1 MSLIFVFFLEAKT
14 NRLCYI
20 FLIQA
25 YIKIMKSFK
34 FYCISLKRNILPIIF
49 ILFLF
54 CLVVFSASNLS
65 ATKSGL
71 SLWANS
77 VVPSLFPFL
86 VATELLSYTNVVN
99 FISRKLDKFMRP
111 IFNMP
116 GSSAY
121 PLILGM
127 LSGYPVGAKTVCQIY
142 KEGLCTKKEA
152 ELMLAYTNNSGPL
165 FIIGTVGISMF
176 GSSTIGLILLF
187 THILA
192 SLSVGII
199 FGKRLKNNYKLID
212 KDYIKT
218 YSKNI
223 NYSNLGDALS
233 NSIISSI
240 KTILMIG
247 GFVVI
252 FSVIISILRNSG
264 LLNII
269 TKFLTYFFGNS
280 SFILGSLSGIIELT
294 NGLNMISS
302 IHIKAISVNILL
314 SAFLL
319 GFGGFSVMLQ
329 ILSVVSKEKLS
340 IKPYILGKILQA
352 ILATAYTFV
361 ILQIPMFNFNL

>member
-1 MSLIFVFFLEAKT
+1 M
-14 NRLCYI
+14 R
-20 FLIQA
+20 
-25 YIKIMKSFK
+25 SFK
-34 FYCISLKRNILPIIF
+34 FYCISLKKNILPIIF

-54 CLVVFSASNLS
+54 CLIVFSSTNLY

-99 FISRKLDKFMRP
+99 FISKKLDRLMRP

-116 GSSAY
+116 GCAAY

-127 LSGYPVGAKTVCQIY
+127 LSGYPVGAKTVCHIY
-142 KEGLCTKKEA
+142 KEGLCTKREA

-192 SLSVGII
+192 SVSVGII
-199 FGKRLKNNYKLID
+199 FSKKIGSKYKELN
-212 KDYIKT
+212 KDYVKVT
-218 YSKNI
+218 YKNVSF
-223 NYSNLGDALS
+223 SNLGEVLS
-233 NSIISSI
+233 NSIINSI
-240 KTILMIG
+240 KTVLMIG

-252 FSVIISILRNSG
+252 FSVIISILKNSG
-264 LLNII
+264 ILNM
-269 TKFLTYFFGNS
+269 LTQILSPLFSNS
-280 SFILGSLSGIIELT
+280 CFVSGTLSGIIELT
-294 NGLNMISS
+294 NGLYTICN
-302 IHIKAISVNILL
+302 IHVKAISTNILIC
-314 SAFLL
+314 AFLL

-340 IKPYILGKILQA
+340 IKPYIIGKILQA
-352 ILATAYTFV
+352 ILATMYTFV
-361 ILQIPMFNFNL
+361 ILQLPMFNFNL

>member
-1 MSLIFVFFLEAKT
+1 M
-14 NRLCYI
+14 R
-20 FLIQA
+20 
-25 YIKIMKSFK
+25 SFK
-34 FYCISLKRNILPIIF
+34 FYCISLKKNILPIFF

-54 CLVVFSASNLS
+54 CLIVFSASNLS
-65 ATKSGL
+65 ATRSGL

-99 FISRKLDKFMRP
+99 FISKKLDRLMRP

-116 GSSAY
+116 GASAY

-142 KEGLCTKKEA
+142 KEGLCTKREA

-199 FGKRLKNNYKLID
+199 FGKKIGNKYKELN
-212 KDYIKT
+212 KDYVKVT
-218 YSKNI
+218 YKNVSF
-223 NYSNLGDALS
+223 SNLGEVLS
-233 NSIISSI
+233 NSIINSI
-240 KTILMIG
+240 KTVLMIG

-252 FSVIISILRNSG
+252 FSVIISILKNSG
-264 LLNII
+264 ILNLLANI
-269 TKFLTYFFGNS
+269 LSPFFSNS
-280 SFILGSLSGIIELT
+280 DFISGTLSGIIELT
-294 NGLNMISS
+294 NGLYAICN
-302 IHIKAISVNILL
+302 IHVKAISTNILIC
-314 SAFLL
+314 SFLL

-340 IKPYILGKILQA
+340 IKPYIIGKIFQA
-352 ILATAYTFV
+352 ILATMYTFV
-361 ILQIPMFNFNL
+361 ILQFPMFNFNL

>member
-1 MSLIFVFFLEAKT
+1 M
-14 NRLCYI
+14 R
-20 FLIQA
+20 
-25 YIKIMKSFK
+25 SFK
-34 FYCISLKRNILPIIF
+34 FYCISFKRNIIPIIF
-49 ILFLF
+49 ILFLL
-54 CLVVFSASNLS
+54 CLVFFSASNLS

-99 FISRKLDKFMRP
+99 FISKKLDKLMRP

-142 KEGLCTKKEA
+142 KEGLCTKREA

-176 GSSTIGLILLF
+176 GSTTIGLILLF

-192 SLSVGII
+192 SISVGII
-199 FGKRLKNNYKLID
+199 FGKKIGNKYKKIN
-212 KDYIKT
+212 KDYVKIA
-218 YSKNI
+218 SKNV
-223 NYSNLGDALS
+223 SFSDLGEILS

-240 KTILMIG
+240 KTVLMIG

-252 FSVIISILRNSG
+252 FSVIISILKNSG
-264 LLNII
+264 ILN
-269 TKFLTYFFGNS
+269 FLAKILSPLFGNS
-280 SFILGSLSGIIELT
+280 SFISGTLSGIIELT
-294 NGLNMISS
+294 NGLYAICN
-302 IHIKAISVNILL
+302 IHVKAISTNILIC
-314 SAFLL
+314 SFLL
-319 GFGGFSVMLQ
+319 GFGGFSVILQ

-340 IKPYILGKILQA
+340 IKPYIIGKILQA
-352 ILATAYTFV
+352 ILATMYTFV
-361 ILQIPMFNFNL
+361 ILQFPMFNFNL

>member
-1 MSLIFVFFLEAKT
+1 M
-14 NRLCYI
+14 R
-20 FLIQA
+20 
-25 YIKIMKSFK
+25 SFK
-34 FYCISLKRNILPIIF
+34 FYCISLKKNILPIIF

-54 CLVVFSASNLS
+54 CLIVFSSTNLY

-99 FISRKLDKFMRP
+99 FISKKLDRLMRP

-116 GSSAY
+116 GASAY
-121 PLILGM
+121 PFILGM
-127 LSGYPVGAKTVCQIY
+127 LSGYPVGAKTVCHIY
-142 KEGLCTKKEA
+142 KEGLCTKREA

-192 SLSVGII
+192 SVSVGII
-199 FGKRLKNNYKLID
+199 FSKKIGSKYKELN
-212 KDYIKT
+212 KDYVKVT
-218 YSKNI
+218 YKNVSF
-223 NYSNLGDALS
+223 SNLGEVLS
-233 NSIISSI
+233 NSIINSI
-240 KTILMIG
+240 KTVLMIG

-252 FSVIISILRNSG
+252 FSVIISILKNSG
-264 LLNII
+264 ILNM
-269 TKFLTYFFGNS
+269 LTQILSPLFSNS
-280 SFILGSLSGIIELT
+280 CFVSGTLSGIIELT
-294 NGLNMISS
+294 NGLYTICN
-302 IHIKAISVNILL
+302 IHVKAISTNILIC
-314 SAFLL
+314 AFLL

-340 IKPYILGKILQA
+340 IKPYIIGKILQA
-352 ILATAYTFV
+352 ILATMYTFV
-361 ILQIPMFNFNL
+361 ILQLPMFNFNL